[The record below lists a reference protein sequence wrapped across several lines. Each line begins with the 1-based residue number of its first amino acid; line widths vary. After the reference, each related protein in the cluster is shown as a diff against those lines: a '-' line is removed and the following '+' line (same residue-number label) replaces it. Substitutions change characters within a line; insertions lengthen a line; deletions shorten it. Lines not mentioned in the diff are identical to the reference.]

1 MQQLYVAE
9 LSDNGIEVLHEVSQ
23 EELDELETSYPN
35 FKAFHRMTELK
46 DIVIENGMDFK
57 EWMQKD
63 NIEKCYFNH
72 ISTEKLVQTSN
83 KLAFN
88 FGTSIGT
95 FLDIES
101 NLLKKYRPGTEI
113 KLKTLESS
121 FYNDNVEYRFWIR
134 FRNYV
139 VHYGFPYTG
148 LEADEANGIQIV
160 CKRDHLLE
168 FEKWNQV
175 KNDIKKMDENVNLS
189 AMVEKMNV
197 LVYALYMN
205 FYTYFAEEI
214 GNATIKFGE
223 FCKKHGTQNPVIVKA
238 EDLRKMKGI
247 CVLPLPKKELFQALK
262 MLKENP
268 NVKVESI
275 KI

>member
-1 MQQLYVAE
+1 MQKLYVAE
-9 LSDNGIEVLHEVSQ
+9 LDNDRIKVLHKVSQ
-23 EELDELETSYPN
+23 EELDGLKASYPN
-35 FKAFHRMTELK
+35 FEAFHRMTELK
-46 DIVIENGMDFK
+46 DVVIENGTDFK

-72 ISTEKLVQTSN
+72 ISTEKIVQTSN

-88 FGTSIGT
+88 FGASIGT
-95 FLDIES
+95 FLYTEEK
-101 NLLKKYRPGTEI
+101 LLKKYKPGTEI
-113 KLKTLESS
+113 KLEKLKSS
-121 FYNDNVEYRFWIR
+121 FYDDNIEYRFWAR

-139 VHYGFPYTG
+139 VHYALPYTG
-148 LEADEANGIQIV
+148 LEADGANGIQVV
-160 CKRDHLLE
+160 CKRQHLLE
-168 FEKWNQV
+168 FEKWSQV
-175 KNDIKKMDENVNLS
+175 KKDIENMNENVDLS

-197 LVYALYMN
+197 LIYALYIN

-238 EDLRKMKGI
+238 EDLRKMEGI
-247 CVLPLPKKELFQALK
+247 CVQPLPRKELAQALK

-268 NVKVESI
+268 NVKVESVEI
-275 KI
+275 